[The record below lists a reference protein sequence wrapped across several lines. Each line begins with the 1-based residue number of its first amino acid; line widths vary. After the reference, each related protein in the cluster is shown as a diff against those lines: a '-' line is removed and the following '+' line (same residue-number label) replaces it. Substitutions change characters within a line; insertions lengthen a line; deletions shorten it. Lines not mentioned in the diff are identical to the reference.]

1 MVLEQFWSW
10 LEGTELAIRIA
21 ESWWFPLLES
31 LHVVAV
37 ALVVGA
43 ILMIDLRLLGVAAR
57 SYAVSALSRD
67 LLRWSWLGFA
77 MATVTGIGLFITR
90 AYYYVGNPAF
100 QAKLVLLLLAGVNIA
115 VFHFVV
121 ARDQTTWDQ
130 AQSNAAATPLKA
142 KLAGLASLLLW
153 SGVVLAGRWT
163 GHISG

>member
-1 MVLEQFWSW
+1 MVLESFWSW
-10 LEGTELAIRIA
+10 LEGTELAIRIG

-43 ILMIDLRLLGVAAR
+43 ILMLDLRLLGVTAR
-57 SYAVSALSRD
+57 SYAVSRLSND
-67 LLRWSWLGFA
+67 LLLWSWCGFA
-77 MATVTGIGLFITR
+77 MAVVTGIGLFITR

-100 QAKLVLLLLAGVNIA
+100 QAKLALLLFAGINIA
-115 VFHFVV
+115 VFHFIV
-121 ARDQTTWDQ
+121 ARDQ
-130 AQSNAAATPLKA
+130 AQWETSATPLKA

-153 SGVVLAGRWT
+153 SGVVLTGRWT